1 MDLSRIFKSKTRQAL
16 LELYFANLDKTY
28 YLRELERL
36 LDIPVSMIRK
46 ELLRLTQDG
55 TFLSE
60 RKGSLNYFYV
70 NKSYL
75 FFDELKSIIKKT
87 LGLEVFFREELKN
100 IKGIEYA
107 FIYGSFNKDKIETK
121 NEIKLFIIGKINED
135 TLGRRLDRIGE
146 KVKRRIIYILYSK
159 DEFIKM
165 KLENDSFIMEFLRN
179 PKIPLLKDNLNSIDY
194 GSVYSREHS

>member
-159 DEFIKM
+159 DEFKKM

>member
-28 YLRELERL
+28 YLREIERL